1 METSR
6 FRRESGHNDA
16 VGKRSRIVL
25 GLLLV
30 AVLGGSAWVVL
41 HPREKG
47 PVWQG
52 KPLSKW
58 LDELDPKTGRLSTPA
73 AEAVQQIGTNG
84 ISWLFQEAATGTP
97 FLKQLTMDL
106 LQRQRLIKFHLA
118 PLPDH
123 QAIAQRGF
131 RALGTAGIQA
141 VAEGLTN
148 SDARIRHGCVGQWEL
163 GKDYPE
169 ILFTPLFNCLKDP
182 DPRVRARAANA
193 LGMLGQQPDT
203 VVPALTALLSD
214 PDGWVRNMA
223 ALGLSLYGTRAKPAV
238 PALVK
243 MLAKPSPDFEFFG
256 TNALKAIDP
265 VAAAKAGVK

>member
-1 METSR
+1 M
-6 FRRESGHNDA
+6 
-16 VGKRSRIVL
+16 GKWSRIVV
-25 GLLLV
+25 GFLLI
-30 AVLGGSAWVVL
+30 AVLGGSAWVML
-41 HPREKG
+41 HPREKT

-58 LDELDPKTGRLSTPA
+58 LDEFDPKTGRLSAPA
-73 AEAVQQIGTNG
+73 AEAVRQIGTNG
-84 ISWLFQEAATGTP
+84 VPWLLQEAATDTP
-97 FLKQLTMDL
+97 IFKRLGMEL
-106 LQRQRLIKFHLA
+106 LQRQRFINFHLA

-131 RALGTAGIQA
+131 RALGPVGIQA
-141 VAEGLTN
+141 VADGLTN
-148 SDARIRHGCVGQWEL
+148 ADARIRHGCVGQWEL

-182 DPRVRARAANA
+182 APMVRARAANA

-214 PDGWVRNMA
+214 KDDWVRNMA
-223 ALGLSLYGTRAKPAV
+223 ALGLSLYGPRAKPAA
-238 PALVK
+238 PELLK
-243 MLAKPSPDFEFFG
+243 LLAKPSPDFQFFG

-265 VAAAKAGVK
+265 AAAAKAGVK